1 MIRRE
6 ATILIDQLIT
16 DITENDWFC
25 QQASGESSMEEWE
38 KNTIVQ
44 ALKHWRDVK
53 ENRTTE
59 PVDIS
64 DKLPCEWCDGKEKDI
79 CRTGNPSAY
88 LEEDSGDWY
97 LTFVLSDYHSMLDDS
112 VEINYCPN
120 CGRKLK

>member
-1 MIRRE
+1 M
-6 ATILIDQLIT
+6 TIERLEELKEWFHDIAGRLVSAFHAENCYLIDYLI
-16 DITENDWFC
+16 DDEIDRL
-25 QQASGESSMEEWE
+25 E
-38 KNTIVQ
+38 KGD
-44 ALKHWRDVK
+44 A
-53 ENRTTE
+53 
-59 PVDIS
+59 PVDIP